1 MHGAKIRCGD
11 IFHWCGRP
19 TDDEF
24 KRVGDADH
32 ELTLQDL
39 EDMSPVF
46 ISNITVNDWQIA
58 GGHDNGYQL
67 MTFSSEGVKVIGSDM
82 KIGGVLARH
91 FVGRFH
97 PHLMKLSVAMA
108 VSGAAVSFDKE
119 GYQSRLDVVLD
130 LFALMGIQMG
140 EEIVC
145 DECREA
151 EIGWKQKVCDQHRNY
166 YQQDCVYHDQAL
178 WKVLYFQFSKVL
190 STSNLRDQFETSCV
204 VRTRVPRRKA
214 IIICNEGTDKEL
226 APSHG

>member
-19 TDDEF
+19 VDNQF
-24 KRVGDADH
+24 KRVGNVDD

-39 EDMSPVF
+39 EDISPVF

-58 GGHDNGYQL
+58 GGDEHGYQL
-67 MTFSSEGVKVIGSDM
+67 MTFSSEGVKVTGSGVEN
-82 KIGGVLARH
+82 GGTLARH
-91 FVGRFH
+91 FAGRFH

-119 GYQSRLDVVLD
+119 GCQSRLDTVLD

-145 DECREA
+145 DECPEA
-151 EIGWKQKVCDQHRNY
+151 KISWKEKVCDQHRHY
-166 YQQDCVYHDQAL
+166 YQQDRA
-178 WKVLYFQFSKVL
+178 
-190 STSNLRDQFETSCV
+190 
-204 VRTRVPRRKA
+204 
-214 IIICNEGTDKEL
+214 
-226 APSHG
+226 